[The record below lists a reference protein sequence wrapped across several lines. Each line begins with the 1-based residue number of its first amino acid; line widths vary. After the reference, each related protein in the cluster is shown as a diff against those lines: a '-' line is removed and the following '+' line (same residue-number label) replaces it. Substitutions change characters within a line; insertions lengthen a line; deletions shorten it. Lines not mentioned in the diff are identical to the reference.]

1 MSDANYSK
9 AGYGSVPIGRGTR
22 PAILVVDFQ
31 TAFTDPQYTIGGLPM
46 IHAAVDRTA
55 ALLNMARPLGIPVAK
70 CYTAYGS
77 QADMPRWKVK
87 TVREEFIYGH
97 PCTAMEPK
105 VDHPSDYNFCKNAPS
120 IFFHTPLITF
130 LAKHQVD
137 TVIMTGCTT
146 SGCVRASVVDAFSY
160 GFRVLV
166 AEDCCGDADR
176 GPHNDNL
183 RDMERRYADIL
194 SADQV
199 EAWLRTL
206 PPFVSRA
213 AD

>member
-55 ALLNMARPLGIPVAK
+55 ALLDMARPLGIPVAK

-130 LAKHQVD
+130 LASD
-137 TVIMTGCTT
+137 RAANITGQCI
-146 SGCVRASVVDAFSY
+146 GL
-160 GFRVLV
+160 G
-166 AEDCCGDADR
+166 GDKLALWTR
-176 GPHNDNL
+176 SAH
-183 RDMERRYADIL
+183 
-194 SADQV
+194 ADQV
-199 EAWLRTL
+199 CLAIGMRLKQVLELDEKTSVEYVVRRHQPRVCFIIFTFSL
-206 PPFVSRA
+206 GRFS
-213 AD
+213 

>member
-1 MSDANYSK
+1 
-9 AGYGSVPIGRGTR
+9 
-22 PAILVVDFQ
+22 
-31 TAFTDPQYTIGGLPM
+31 
-46 IHAAVDRTA
+46 
-55 ALLNMARPLGIPVAK
+55 
-70 CYTAYGS
+70 
-77 QADMPRWKVK
+77 
-87 TVREEFIYGH
+87 
-97 PCTAMEPK
+97 
-105 VDHPSDYNFCKNAPS
+105 
-120 IFFHTPLITF
+120 
-130 LAKHQVD
+130 
-137 TVIMTGCTT
+137 MTGCTT

-199 EAWLRTL
+199 EAWLRSL